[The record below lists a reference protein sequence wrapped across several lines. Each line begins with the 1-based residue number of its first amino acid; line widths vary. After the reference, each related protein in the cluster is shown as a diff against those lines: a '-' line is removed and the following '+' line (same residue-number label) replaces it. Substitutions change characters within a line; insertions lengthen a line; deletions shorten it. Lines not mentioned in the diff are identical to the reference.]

1 LGCGNGILWKSNL
14 DRIPP
19 EAHILLSDFSKG
31 MLDDAQDMLKPSA
44 DRFHYQV
51 LDAQEIPYEDNSFDI
66 VIANLMLYHI
76 PDRRKAIHEI
86 SRVLK
91 PQGALYASTF
101 GLNNMKELTELVAA
115 YNDKIPN
122 SLEPFALAFGLENG
136 KKQLSASFKDVE
148 MIKYEDS
155 LEVTEVQPLVN
166 YVLSF
171 SQTRD
176 MLKGDELGAF
186 TDYIQNIID
195 KEGKIKIT
203 KNSGMFI
210 ARNPL

>member
-1 LGCGNGILWKSNL
+1 
-14 DRIPP
+14 
-19 EAHILLSDFSKG
+19 
-31 MLDDAQDMLKPSA
+31 
-44 DRFHYQV
+44 
-51 LDAQEIPYEDNSFDI
+51 
-66 VIANLMLYHI
+66 MLYHI
-76 PDRRKAIHEI
+76 PDQAKAIHEI

-91 PQGALYASTF
+91 PHGALYASTF
-101 GLNNMKELTELVAA
+101 GLDNMKELTELVAA

-122 SLEPFALAFGLENG
+122 SLEPFGRAFGLENG

-155 LEVTEVQPLVN
+155 LEVTEVQPLVD

-171 SQTRD
+171 SQAQD
-176 MLKGDELGAF
+176 ILKDNLKEFSDYLGQ
-186 TDYIQNIID
+186 IME

-210 ARNPL
+210 GKNPL